1 MKSESPYGRSDDDL
15 LRIAKTVLS
24 QQGFQVESLSGRVDL
39 ILAENSYFV
48 VAVAAMN
55 TTRDL
60 ILAEPVAFEALSARI
75 GSAVLGPKKWDT
87 YLVLLTQ
94 EKSADDDDVTRDL
107 YSINYD
113 TSRLRRIAHTGV
125 HPTPEALSHA
135 LAPFVEP
142 ATSAMSATSAAH
154 TDALD
159 SLLRVLITRGVD
171 GQLAQRAITAF
182 EQGASLDDV
191 L

>member
-1 MKSESPYGRSDDDL
+1 MNSESPYGRSDDDL

-24 QQGFQVESLSGRVDL
+24 EQGFQVESVSGSVDL

-60 ILAEPVAFEALSARI
+60 ILAEPVAFEALAERI
-75 GSAVLGPKKWDT
+75 GSAALGPKKWDT

-94 EKSADDDDVTRDL
+94 EKSAEDDDVTRDL

-125 HPTPEALSHA
+125 DPTPEAVGHA
-135 LAPFVEP
+135 LAPFVAP
-142 ATSAMSATSAAH
+142 ATSATSAAQ

-171 GQLAQRAITAF
+171 VQLAQRAITAF

>member
-1 MKSESPYGRSDDDL
+1 MT
-15 LRIAKTVLS
+15 KTVLS
-24 QQGFQVESLSGRVDL
+24 NQGFQVESMGEHFNMIV
-39 ILAENSYFV
+39 AENSNFV

-55 TTRDL
+55 TIQNL
-60 ILAEPVAFEALSARI
+60 ILAEPVALDAIARRI
-75 GSAVLGPKKWDT
+75 QSVELGPKKWDT

-94 EKSADDDDVTRDL
+94 EKSAEDDDITRDL
-107 YSINYD
+107 YAINHD

-125 HPTPEALSHA
+125 DPTPEAVRHA
-135 LAPFVEP
+135 LAPFIEP
-142 ATSAMSATSAAH
+142 VTPTTLIAH

-159 SLLRVLITRGVD
+159 AMLSTLISGDVSEE
-171 GQLAQRAITAF
+171 LARRAVVAF

>member
-1 MKSESPYGRSDDDL
+1 MSEGAASARSDDEL
-15 LRIAKTVLS
+15 LRITEVVLS
-24 QQGFQVESLSGRVDL
+24 EQGFQVEAINDTVNL
-39 ILAENSYFV
+39 ILAENNYFV

-55 TTRDL
+55 TIDEL
-60 ILAEPVAFEALSARI
+60 ILAEPVAFQALAQRIASAT
-75 GSAVLGPKKWDT
+75 LGPKKWDT

-94 EKSADDDDVTRDL
+94 EKSAENDAVTRDL
-107 YSINYD
+107 YAINYD

-125 HPTPEALSHA
+125 DATPEAVGHA

-142 ATSAMSATSAAH
+142 PTTATSAVQ

-159 SLLRVLITRGVD
+159 SLLRALISRGVD
-171 GQLAQRAITAF
+171 VELARRAITAF
-182 EQGASLDDV
+182 EKGATLDDV

>member
-1 MKSESPYGRSDDDL
+1 MNSGSPSIRSDDEL
-15 LRIAKTVLS
+15 LRISKAVLS
-24 QQGFQVESLSGRVDL
+24 EQGFQVETLSGGIDL

-55 TTRDL
+55 TIRDL
-60 ILAEPVAFEALSARI
+60 ILAEPVAFEALARRIESA
-75 GSAVLGPKKWDT
+75 ALGPKKWDT

-94 EKSADDDDVTRDL
+94 EKSAEDDDITHDL
-107 YSINYD
+107 YAINYD
-113 TSRLRRIAHTGV
+113 MSRLRRIAHTGV
-125 HPTPEALSHA
+125 DPTPESVSHA

-142 ATSAMSATSAAH
+142 AASKTSAAQ

-159 SLLRVLITRGVD
+159 SLLAVLISRGVD
-171 GQLAQRAITAF
+171 EELARRAIAAF
-182 EQGASLDDV
+182 EQGATLDDV

>member
-1 MKSESPYGRSDDDL
+1 MKTEPIHARSDEDL
-15 LRIAKTVLS
+15 LNIAKTVLS
-24 QQGFQVESLSGRVDL
+24 EQGFHIESVSGNVDL

-60 ILAEPVAFEALSARI
+60 ILAEAVAFNALAERI
-75 GSAVLGPKKWDT
+75 ESVSLGPKKWDT

-94 EKSADDDDVTRDL
+94 EKSAEDDEVTRDL

-125 HPTPEALSHA
+125 DATPEAVSHA

-142 ATSAMSATSAAH
+142 AASAASAAQD
-154 TDALD
+154 DALD

-171 GQLAQRAITAF
+171 RELARRAITAF